1 MPSRLPTLQ
10 SLSPMK
16 DTHAKAIAALRFVD
30 FSLAESGYVPDSA
43 CRSQIREALDAEALA
58 PFPSLVIPVYVRS
71 VYGNEHV
78 YAADE
83 TQARFL
89 SALTS
94 SKTLTDSHRRALEGL
109 GFSFSLVT
117 DPRLMGSPLGATLFA
132 LGASAVNVPSNPQA

>member
-71 VYGNEHV
+71 VYGNEHIYV
-78 YAADE
+78 ADSDK
-83 TQARFL
+83 ARAL
-89 SALTS
+89 ASLTS
-94 SKTLTDSHRRALEGL
+94 SKTLTHSHVRALQEL
-109 GFSFSLVT
+109 GFTFEHVA
-117 DPRLMGSPLGATLFA
+117 DPRAKSTLAESLFA
-132 LGASAVNVPSNPQA
+132 LGASAVNVSSNPQA